1 MSKTKKVMIFL
12 GAGLFSLAV
21 LCSPVLGQ
29 GFRLGFKIMGGINY
43 QLLGDANASL
53 QGMKTRTDDYVAAYG
68 GDLVLQKTSLPFL
81 SHLGYEFDIDAILY
95 FSPQFGISFGLG
107 YVRGGT
113 LFGSGHQ
120 TLDTPWGIETDFMDV
135 AASAIPIKVGVYYTF
150 SSGFAVQ
157 GKNSSYVFAGI
168 GLYNAKCSVTDRI
181 EWESYWEDY
190 SFQAKASGLGFH
202 AGIGGENW
210 INPNFAFVYELSAR
224 YAKIGGLTGDWQA
237 DISGATSAGSGTL
250 YNYEWL
256 DSGIGNWY
264 PETWV
269 MTDIP
274 SGPGV
279 RNVKEAQVDFTGIS
293 FKFGI
298 KFNI

>member
-1 MSKTKKVMIFL
+1 MNLFKKTVVIL
-12 GAGLFSLAV
+12 GLGLFSLVV
-21 LCSPVLGQ
+21 LGSPVLGQ
-29 GFRLGFKIMGGINY
+29 GIKLGFKITGGINY

-53 QGMKTRTDDYVAAYG
+53 QGMKTRTDDYVAAFG
-68 GDLVLQKTSLPFL
+68 GDIVLQKSSIPFV
-81 SHLGYEFDIDAILY
+81 SHFGYEFDADVILY
-95 FSPQFGISFGLG
+95 VSPQFGVSLGAG

-135 AASAIPIKVGVYYTF
+135 AASAIPIKAGVYYTF
-150 SSGFAVQ
+150 SSGFAAQ
-157 GKNSSYVFAGI
+157 GKSASFIFAGI
-168 GLYNAKCSVTDRI
+168 GLYNAKCSVVDRI
-181 EWESYWEDY
+181 EWESYWEEY

-210 INPNFAFVYELSAR
+210 INPNFAFVYELSGR
-224 YAKIGGLTGDWQA
+224 YAKISGLTGDWQE
-237 DISGATSAGSGTL
+237 DISGTASSGTGTL

-256 DSGIGNWY
+256 DYGIGNWY

-269 MTDIP
+269 LTNAP

-279 RNVKEAQVDFTGIS
+279 RNVKEAQIDFTAIA